1 MQKIKIIGGGLAGT
15 EAAYQ
20 LAKRGVSVELYEMRP
35 QKFSPAHKSN
45 GLAELVCSNSLKSTE
60 ITTSAGLLKAEMK
73 LMDSLIIKA
82 AEASSIPSGTALAVD
97 RQAFSQTVEQLLQ
110 EFDNISIIRKE
121 VEKIEDFTIVACGP
135 LPSDG
140 LVKAIKEITKA
151 ENLYFYDAVAPIV
164 SLDSIDM
171 RYAFWGS
178 RYNKGKADYL
188 NCLLDKEQ
196 YRIFVNELKNA
207 KRVQLKEF
215 ENRDLF
221 SACLPIEVLAQR
233 GEDALRFGPLRPVGL
248 AADDGRRGYAIVQL
262 RKEDNF
268 NKLCNLVGFQTNL
281 TFPEQ
286 ERVFRSIPALSSA
299 EFVRY
304 GVMHRNTFIN
314 SPLLLDNGLR
324 LWHNK
329 NIFFAGQITGV
340 EGYIESALSGL
351 LAGISFA
358 AQLDNKDM
366 FLPPETTL
374 SGSLLRFISTKQ
386 KDFQP
391 MHASFSLLSALD
403 GKVAKNERKAAYAAR
418 ALADLDKALRSS
430 SYA

>member
-73 LMDSLIIKA
+73 LMDSIIIKA

-110 EFDNISIIRKE
+110 EFDNISVIRKE

>member
-1 MQKIKIIGGGLAGT
+1 
-15 EAAYQ
+15 
-20 LAKRGVSVELYEMRP
+20 MRP

-73 LMDSLIIKA
+73 LMDSIIIKA

-110 EFDNISIIRKE
+110 EFDNISVIRKE

>member
-82 AEASSIPSGTALAVD
+82 AEASSIPSGTALVVD

-391 MHASFSLLSALD
+391 MHASFSLLPALD
-403 GKVAKNERKAAYAAR
+403 GKIAKNERKAAYAAR